1 MIPEGSLWRLRSDNE
16 CICNFCEVYR
26 GKLFR
31 VHVKGNMYLF
41 KALEKIHQEG
51 ISDTTTEIG
60 ESYTRHFV
68 RVPDD
73 ELDEEIL

>member
-1 MIPEGSLWRLRSDNE
+1 
-16 CICNFCEVYR
+16 
-26 GKLFR
+26 
-31 VHVKGNMYLF
+31 MYLF